1 MHMQGCLQAPNAPSP
16 HEASA
21 APQVT
26 PIRIEA
32 FHYRTDHVQM
42 IQDIPRGDPS
52 ASNQPSGS
60 PMDKFA
66 AKERVRGA
74 AGHVLAHMYREG
86 AIAWKETADGAPR
99 DRANWER
106 L

>member
-1 MHMQGCLQAPNAPSP
+1 
-16 HEASA
+16 
-21 APQVT
+21 
-26 PIRIEA
+26 
-32 FHYRTDHVQM
+32 
-42 IQDIPRGDPS
+42 
-52 ASNQPSGS
+52 
-60 PMDKFA
+60 MDMFA